1 VGAFPAGL
9 SAVAITGAP
18 GSLCFLRCLSG
29 YSVRLADIDD
39 RHTVA
44 IRRGE
49 HRYNNGVARVDGGAL
64 QHPRRKADIQPAH
77 RGAAVIRSDAGLAEA
92 TSYFCD
98 VDFSSFLSLFGPSGT
113 FSGAGV

>member
-18 GSLCFLRCLSG
+18 GSLCFLRCLRG

-39 RHTVA
+39 RHPVA
-44 IRRGE
+44 VRGGE
-49 HRYNNGVARVDGGAL
+49 HRYNYGVPCLYGGAL
-64 QHPRRKADIQPAH
+64 QHPRRKADVQPAH
-77 RGAAVIRSDAGLAEA
+77 VSAAVIRSDAGLAEA